1 MRGSPCWRSASQITC
16 CSGNRSV
23 LRRVKGGA
31 GRGDETGHVL
41 PVQVTNG
48 VWGTQTDGFNH
59 EELQWRRGT
68 RITLPILSD
77 VLLRETKEGRSENT
91 GAQKNT
97 GLLIW
102 DSSSHHP
109 CVIILL
115 PPPPHTPF
123 SLCLPVNTTFTNRV
137 ACEGSPMNYSQRSK
151 SGPDMKVEQTSR
163 PDSPKANLSPIILC
177 K

>member
-1 MRGSPCWRSASQITC
+1 MKRDMCYQYKWQMGCEEHKPMGLTTRSCSEGVAPGLRFQYCQMFCWEKQKRAVQRTL
-16 CSGNRSV
+16 G
-23 LRRVKGGA
+23 LRKTLGCWS
-31 GRGDETGHVL
+31 ETVAH
-41 PVQVTNG
+41 
-48 VWGTQTDGFNH
+48 
-59 EELQWRRGT
+59 
-68 RITLPILSD
+68 ITL
-77 VLLRETKEGRSENT
+77 V
-91 GAQKNT
+91 
-97 GLLIW
+97 
-102 DSSSHHP
+102 SSF
-109 CVIILL
+109 CFFF